1 MTMMAEKQRVNGRNG
16 MDENRVRRVSET
28 VEISDVTGAALEII
42 RRDDLQYLPVVAED
56 TSKLVGVVMR
66 KGLER
71 GCWGMG
77 HDSDR
82 CRIHHH
88 LKTDVEFWFEDDP
101 LDEGALE
108 KANHEPIV
116 VVDRDL
122 KPVAIVQAERAA
134 SD

>member
-1 MTMMAEKQRVNGRNG
+1 MTLMAEKKWMSGPEG
-16 MDENRVRRVSET
+16 MDQERVRWVHET
-28 VEISDVTGAALEII
+28 VKMSGVTGIALDII
-42 RRDDLQYLPVVAED
+42 RREGLHYLPVVAED
-56 TSKLVGVVMR
+56 TGKLVGVVMR

-77 HDSDR
+77 HDLAR
-82 CRIHHH
+82 CRIQSH

-108 KANHEPIV
+108 KAKEEPVV

-122 KPVAIVQAERAA
+122 KPVAIIQGEAE
-134 SD
+134 D